1 MIKEIE
7 DKRTE
12 DLLTTNNYRLW
23 LQEIDILISGKGLED
38 YLYEQKMELI
48 EEDMIPFQSRKLYRK
63 VKGRDGLR
71 YTFSVTENMIKED
84 KKS

>member
-12 DLLTTNNYRLW
+12 DLLTINNYRLW